1 MRVLKFGGSSVGTPV
16 RILEVIDILQDYITK
31 KYLTAVVFSAFQG
44 VTDSLILLGKK
55 AVAGDKS
62 SLDDIDKLQQ
72 RHIAAI
78 RELIP
83 DTNSKPL
90 NKKTLEMFDNLRE
103 LTQGVFL
110 LKELTYRTMDNILS
124 FGERLSN
131 IIITEAMTIRG
142 FQVEYL
148 DSRNI
153 IKTDSN
159 FGNAKVD
166 FNLTNKRIEN
176 YFKSHNKVQIV
187 TGFIGSNANGETTTL
202 GRGGSDYT
210 ASILGAALDADLIE
224 IWTDVDGILTAD
236 PKKVE
241 SAFPIKAV
249 TYEEAM
255 ELSHFGA
262 KVIYPPTMQPALE
275 KKIKL
280 VIKNTFNPKFKGTLI
295 LERQPNIAF
304 SVKGT
309 SSIDDITLLTI
320 TGSGM
325 IGVPGIASR
334 LFGSLAKR
342 DISVIMITQGS
353 SEHTICIA
361 VLPQFGMPA
370 KKAIE
375 EEFSYE
381 LRDRIIS
388 NVTLE
393 EGNSVIAVVAEDF
406 RQTPRIA
413 GRVVQALGSNGI
425 NILCIAQG
433 SSDLNI
439 SLVIQ
444 KPALK
449 KALNVLHDTLFTQ
462 VPKTT
467 NLFMIGTGLVGSE
480 LFNLIRAEKEALES
494 KLNTRLK
501 FIGIADSRK
510 MLFDEKGIN
519 LEVWKEL
526 LDSSGSK
533 SSVTVFIDK
542 MNKMNLPNTVF
553 VDCTANE
560 AVIPYY
566 ERILNE
572 SVSIVTPNKIANSS
586 AIHFY
591 NKIRNAAK
599 RNNVQFLY
607 ETNVCSAMPV
617 IKTLNDLV
625 ASGDEVI
632 KIEGVLSGT
641 LSYIF
646 NEMKKGKKFSSIV
659 DDAKQ
664 KGFTEPDPRDDLN
677 GLDVARKILILAR
690 EAGAQIELDDVD
702 VEKLIPAGLNKAK
715 TLSRFLIKLKNYD
728 KAFESRRLKAA
739 RKGQVLCYIASYENG
754 KAKVGVQE
762 IGEDHP
768 FYNISGIEN
777 IISIT
782 SKYFDQKPLVIRGMG
797 AGARLTA
804 SGVLSD
810 ILKISNQL
818 GKS

>member
-1 MRVLKFGGSSVGTPV
+1 MRILKFGGSSVGTPE
-16 RILEVIDILQDYITK
+16 RILQVIDILQS
-31 KYLTAVVFSAFQG
+31 YLYKELLSAVVFSAFQG
-44 VTDSLILLGKK
+44 VTDNLIALSKK
-55 AVAGDKS
+55 AIAGDNS
-62 SLDDIDKLQQ
+62 YLDAIDELQQ
-72 RHIAAI
+72 RHLKAI
-78 RELIP
+78 NKLIP
-83 DTNSKPL
+83 EAN
-90 NKKTLEMFDNLRE
+90 NKLVTKKILEMFDQLRE

-110 LKELTYRTMDNILS
+110 LKELTNRTLDNIVS
-124 FGERLSN
+124 FGERFSC
-131 IIITEAMTIRG
+131 IIITEAMITRG
-142 FQVEYL
+142 LKVEYL
-148 DSRNI
+148 DTRNI

-166 FNLTNKRIEN
+166 FRITNKRIEN
-176 YFKSHNKVQIV
+176 YFKAHNKVQIV
-187 TGFIGSNANGETTTL
+187 TGFIGSNADNETTTL

-210 ASILGAALDADLIE
+210 ASILGAALNSDLIE

-236 PKKVE
+236 PKKVDN
-241 SAFPIKAV
+241 AFPIKAV
-249 TYEEAM
+249 TFEEAM

-275 KKIKL
+275 KKIKM

-295 LERQPNIAF
+295 LGRQPNIAF

-334 LFGSLAKR
+334 LFGSLAKQ

-361 VLPQFGMPA
+361 VLPQFGLPA

-375 EEFSYE
+375 QEFTYE

-388 NVTLE
+388 KVTLE
-393 EGNSVIAVVAEDF
+393 EGNSIIAVVAEDF
-406 RQTPRIA
+406 KQTPRIA

-444 KPALK
+444 KAFLK

-467 NLFMIGTGLVGSE
+467 NLFMIGTGLVGGE
-480 LFNLIRAEKEALES
+480 LFNLIYSERENLEQ
-494 KLNTRLK
+494 KLNNKLK
-501 FIGIADSRK
+501 FIGIANSEK
-510 MLFDEKGIN
+510 MLFDEKGIEISNWKTLLNSSN
-519 LEVWKEL
+519 L
-526 LDSSGSK
+526 K
-533 SSVTVFIDK
+533 SSVSVFIDK
-542 MNKMNLPNTVF
+542 MNKLNLPNTIF
-553 VDCTANE
+553 IDCTANE

-566 ERILNE
+566 EKIL
-572 SVSIVTPNKIANSS
+572 SDSISIVTPNKIANSS
-586 AIHFY
+586 SINFY
-591 NKIRNAAK
+591 NKIRAAAK

-617 IKTLNDLV
+617 IKTINELV

-646 NEMKKGKKFSSIV
+646 NEMKKGKKFSDVIL
-659 DDAKQ
+659 DAKQ
-664 KGFTEPDPRDDLN
+664 KGYTEPDPRDDLN

-690 EAGAQIELDDVD
+690 EIGSQIELTDVE
-702 VEKLIPAGLNKAK
+702 VEKLIPQELNRIK
-715 TLSRFLIKLKNYD
+715 TLSHFIAKLKDYD
-728 KAFESRRLKAA
+728 KILDERRSKAA
-739 RKGQVLCYIASYENG
+739 KKRRVLCYIACFENG

-762 IGEDHP
+762 IGADHP

-777 IISIT
+777 IVSIT
-782 SKYFDQKPLVIRGMG
+782 SKYFDKKPLVIRGMG

-810 ILKISNQL
+810 ILKVSNQL

>member
-467 NLFMIGTGLVGSE
+467 NLFMIGTGLVGGE

>member
-1 MRVLKFGGSSVGTPV
+1 MRILKFGGSSVGSPK
-16 RILEVIDILQDYITK
+16 RILQVVDILKGYVEK
-31 KYLTAVVFSAFQG
+31 KILSAVVFSAFQG
-44 VTDSLILLGKK
+44 VTDDLILLGKK
-55 AVAGDKS
+55 AVASDKS
-62 SLDDIDKLQQ
+62 YLNDIEKLQR
-72 RHIAAI
+72 RHLTAI
-78 RELIP
+78 YKLIP
-83 DTNSKPL
+83 ELGSKPL
-90 NKKTLEMFDNLRE
+90 INKISEMFENLKE
-103 LTQGVFL
+103 ITQGVFL
-110 LKELTYRTMDNILS
+110 LKELTPRTMDNILS

-131 IIITEAMTIRG
+131 IIITEAVLNRG
-142 FQVEYL
+142 FTVEYL
-148 DSRNI
+148 DARNI

-166 FNLTNKRIEN
+166 FKITNERIKN
-176 YFKSHNKVQIV
+176 YFKSHHKVQIV
-187 TGFIGSNANGETTTL
+187 TGFTGSNPDNETTTL

-210 ASILGAALDADLIE
+210 ASILGAALNADLIE

-236 PKKVE
+236 PNKVE
-241 SAFPIKAV
+241 NAFPIKAV

-295 LERQPNIAF
+295 LERQPNVAF
-304 SVKGT
+304 TVKGT

-361 VLPQFGMPA
+361 VLPQYGLPA

-406 RQTPRIA
+406 RLTPRIA

-444 KPALK
+444 KTSLK

-467 NLFMIGTGLVGSE
+467 NLFMIGTGLVGGE
-480 LFNLIRAEKEALES
+480 LFNLIQQEKGNLEK
-494 KLNTRLK
+494 KLNNRLK
-501 FIGIADSRK
+501 FIGIADSKK
-510 MLFDEKGIN
+510 MMFDEKGIDISN
-519 LEVWKEL
+519 WKVL
-526 LDSSGSK
+526 LDSSEVK
-533 SSVTVFIDK
+533 SSVLSFIDK
-542 MNKMNLPNTVF
+542 MNKLNLPNTIF
-553 VDCTANE
+553 IDCTANE

-566 ERILNE
+566 EKILSE

-586 AIHFY
+586 PINYY
-591 NKIRNAAK
+591 NKIRTAAK

-617 IKTLNDLV
+617 IKTLTDLV

-646 NEMKKGKKFSSIV
+646 NELKKGKKFSNIV
-659 DDAKQ
+659 SDAMQ

-677 GLDVARKILILAR
+677 GLDAARKILILAR
-690 EAGAQIELDDVD
+690 EIGAQLELTDIE
-702 VEKLIPAGLNKAK
+702 VENLIPEGLNKIKA
-715 TLSRFLIKLKNYD
+715 LGRFLSKLKNYD
-728 KAFESRRLKAA
+728 KIFEVRRSKAA
-739 RKGQVLCYIASYENG
+739 KTGRVLCYIASFENG

-777 IISIT
+777 IVSIS
-782 SKYFDQKPLVIRGMG
+782 SKYFNKKPLVIRGMG

-810 ILKISNQL
+810 ILKVSNQL
-818 GKS
+818 GKL

>member
-1 MRVLKFGGSSVGTPV
+1 MRILKFGGSSVGSPE
-16 RILEVIDILQDYITK
+16 RILQVIDILQNYIDK
-31 KYLTAVVFSAFQG
+31 KILSAVVFSAFQG
-44 VTDSLILLGKK
+44 VTDNLIELSKK
-55 AVAGDKS
+55 AVAGDKFY
-62 SLDDIDKLQQ
+62 LNALEELQQ
-72 RHIAAI
+72 RHLTAI
-78 RELIP
+78 NELIP
-83 DTNSKPL
+83 EA
-90 NKKTLEMFDNLRE
+90 NKKFLIKRIIVLFDQLRE

-110 LKELTYRTMDNILS
+110 LKELTTRTLDNIVS
-124 FGERLSN
+124 FGERLST
-131 IIITEAMTIRG
+131 IIITEAMLNRG
-142 FQVEYL
+142 FKVEYL
-148 DSRNI
+148 DARNI
-153 IKTDSN
+153 IKTDGN

-166 FNLTNKRIEN
+166 FRITNKKIEN
-176 YFKSHNKVQIV
+176 YFKTHDKVQIV
-187 TGFIGSNANGETTTL
+187 TGFIGSNSNNETTTL

-210 ASILGAALDADLIE
+210 ASILGAALNSSLIE

-241 SAFPIKAV
+241 NAFPIKAV

-275 KKIKL
+275 KKIKM
-280 VIKNTFNPKFKGTLI
+280 VIKNTFNPKFKGTLV
-295 LERQPNIAF
+295 LGRQPNIAF

-334 LFGSLAKR
+334 LFSSLAKK

-361 VLPQFGMPA
+361 VLPQYGLPA

-375 EEFSYE
+375 EEFTYE
-381 LRDRIIS
+381 LRDRII
-388 NVTLE
+388 NKVTLD
-393 EGNSVIAVVAEDF
+393 EGNSIIAVVAEDF
-406 RQTPRIA
+406 KQTPRIA
-413 GRVVQALGSNGI
+413 GRVVQTLGSNGI

-444 KPALK
+444 KAFLK

-467 NLFMIGTGLVGSE
+467 NLFMIGTGLVGGE
-480 LFNLIRAEKEALES
+480 LFNLIHSEKENLEQ
-494 KLNTRLK
+494 KLKNKLK
-501 FIGIADSRK
+501 FIGIANSEK
-510 MLFDEKGIN
+510 MLFNEKGIDISN
-519 LEVWKEL
+519 WKTL
-526 LDSSGSK
+526 LNSSNAK
-533 SSVTVFIDK
+533 SSVSVFIDK
-542 MNKMNLPNTVF
+542 MNKLNLSNTIF
-553 VDCTANE
+553 IDCTANE
-560 AVIPYY
+560 SVVPYY
-566 ERILNE
+566 EKIL
-572 SVSIVTPNKIANSS
+572 SDSISIVTPNKIANSS
-586 AIHFY
+586 SISYY
-591 NKIRNAAK
+591 NKIRTAAK
-599 RNNVQFLY
+599 RSNVQFLY

-617 IKTLNDLV
+617 IKTINELV

-646 NEMKKGKKFSSIV
+646 NEMKQGKKFSDV
-659 DDAKQ
+659 VLDAKQ
-664 KGFTEPDPRDDLN
+664 KGYTEPDPRDDLN

-690 EAGAQIELDDVD
+690 EVGSQIELTDVD
-702 VEKLIPAGLNKAK
+702 VEKLIPEELKRIK
-715 TLSRFLIKLKNYD
+715 TLSQFMLKLKSHD
-728 KAFESRRLKAA
+728 KTFNARRVKAA
-739 RKGQVLCYIASYENG
+739 KRGCVLCYIATFENG
-754 KAKVGVQE
+754 NAKVGIQE
-762 IGEDHP
+762 IGVDHP

-777 IISIT
+777 IVSIT
-782 SKYFDQKPLVIRGMG
+782 SKYFDKKPLVIRGMG

-810 ILKISNQL
+810 ILKVSNQL
-818 GKS
+818 GKI

>member
-1 MRVLKFGGSSVGTPV
+1 MNKTMRILKFGGSSVGTPE
-16 RILEVIDILQDYITK
+16 RILQVIDILQS
-31 KYLTAVVFSAFQG
+31 YLYKELLSAVVFSAFQG
-44 VTDSLILLGKK
+44 VTDNLIALSKK
-55 AVAGDKS
+55 AIAGDNS
-62 SLDDIDKLQQ
+62 YLDAIDELQQ
-72 RHIAAI
+72 RHLKAI
-78 RELIP
+78 NKLIP
-83 DTNSKPL
+83 EAN
-90 NKKTLEMFDNLRE
+90 NKLVTKKILEMFDQLRE

-110 LKELTYRTMDNILS
+110 LKELTNRTLDNIVS
-124 FGERLSN
+124 FGERFSC
-131 IIITEAMTIRG
+131 IIITEAMITRG
-142 FQVEYL
+142 LKVEYL
-148 DSRNI
+148 DTRNI

-166 FNLTNKRIEN
+166 FRITNKRIEN
-176 YFKSHNKVQIV
+176 YFKAHNKVQIV
-187 TGFIGSNANGETTTL
+187 TGFIGSNADNETTTL

-210 ASILGAALDADLIE
+210 ASILGAALNSDLIE

-236 PKKVE
+236 PKKVDN
-241 SAFPIKAV
+241 AFPIKAV
-249 TYEEAM
+249 TFEEAM

-275 KKIKL
+275 KKIKM

-295 LERQPNIAF
+295 LGRQPNIAF

-334 LFGSLAKR
+334 LFGSLAKQ

-361 VLPQFGMPA
+361 VLPQFGLPA

-375 EEFSYE
+375 QEFTYE

-388 NVTLE
+388 KVTLE
-393 EGNSVIAVVAEDF
+393 EGNSIIAVVAEDF
-406 RQTPRIA
+406 KQTPRIA

-444 KPALK
+444 KAFLK

-467 NLFMIGTGLVGSE
+467 NLFMIGTGLVGGE
-480 LFNLIRAEKEALES
+480 LFNLIYSERENLEQ
-494 KLNTRLK
+494 KLNNKLK
-501 FIGIADSRK
+501 FIGIANSEK
-510 MLFDEKGIN
+510 MLFDEKGIEISNWKTLLNSSN
-519 LEVWKEL
+519 L
-526 LDSSGSK
+526 K
-533 SSVTVFIDK
+533 SSVSVFIDK
-542 MNKMNLPNTVF
+542 MNKLNLPNTIF
-553 VDCTANE
+553 IDCTANE

-566 ERILNE
+566 EKIL
-572 SVSIVTPNKIANSS
+572 SDSISIVTPNKIANSS
-586 AIHFY
+586 SINFY
-591 NKIRNAAK
+591 NKIRAAAK

-617 IKTLNDLV
+617 IKTINELV

-646 NEMKKGKKFSSIV
+646 NEMKKGKKFSDVIL
-659 DDAKQ
+659 DAKQ
-664 KGFTEPDPRDDLN
+664 KGYTEPDPRDDLN

-690 EAGAQIELDDVD
+690 EIGSQIELTDVE
-702 VEKLIPAGLNKAK
+702 VEKLIPQELNRIK
-715 TLSRFLIKLKNYD
+715 T
-728 KAFESRRLKAA
+728 E
-739 RKGQVLCYIASYENG
+739 
-754 KAKVGVQE
+754 
-762 IGEDHP
+762 
-768 FYNISGIEN
+768 
-777 IISIT
+777 
-782 SKYFDQKPLVIRGMG
+782 
-797 AGARLTA
+797 
-804 SGVLSD
+804 
-810 ILKISNQL
+810 
-818 GKS
+818 

>member
-1 MRVLKFGGSSVGTPV
+1 MRILKFGGSSVGTPE
-16 RILEVIDILQDYITK
+16 RILQIIDILQSYIDK
-31 KYLTAVVFSAFQG
+31 KFLSAVVFSAFQG
-44 VTDSLILLGKK
+44 VTDNLIALSKK

-62 SLDDIDKLQQ
+62 YLDAIDELQQ
-72 RHIAAI
+72 RHLTAI
-78 RELIP
+78 NKLVP
-83 DTNSKPL
+83 KATNKL
-90 NKKTLEMFDNLRE
+90 VTKKILEMFDNLKE

-110 LKELTYRTMDNILS
+110 LKELTNRTQDNIVS
-124 FGERLSN
+124 FGERFSSM
-131 IIITEAMTIRG
+131 IITEAMLSRG
-142 FQVEYL
+142 FKVEYL
-148 DSRNI
+148 DARNI
-153 IKTDSN
+153 IKTDSS

-166 FNLTNKRIEN
+166 FKITNNRIEN
-176 YFKSHNKVQIV
+176 YFKSHSKVQIV
-187 TGFIGSNANGETTTL
+187 TGFIGSNTDNETTTL

-210 ASILGAALDADLIE
+210 ASILGAALNSDLIE

-241 SAFPIKAV
+241 NAFPIKAV

-295 LERQPNIAF
+295 LGRQPNIAF

-334 LFGSLAKR
+334 LFGSLAKK

-361 VLPQFGMPA
+361 VLPQYGLPA

-375 EEFSYE
+375 EEFAYE
-381 LRDRIIS
+381 LRDRIIN

-406 RQTPRIA
+406 KQTPRIA

-439 SLVIQ
+439 SLVIP
-444 KPALK
+444 KAYLK

-467 NLFMIGTGLVGSE
+467 HLFMIGAGLIGGE
-480 LFNLIRAEKEALES
+480 LFNLIYSEKENLEQ
-494 KLNTRLK
+494 KLNNRLK
-501 FIGIADSRK
+501 FIGLANSKK
-510 MLFDEKGIN
+510 MLFAEKGIDLSN
-519 LEVWKEL
+519 WKKL
-526 LDSSGSK
+526 LSSSNVK
-533 SSVTVFIDK
+533 SSVPAFIDK
-542 MNKMNLPNTVF
+542 MNKLNLPNTIF
-553 VDCTANE
+553 IDCTANE
-560 AVIPYY
+560 AVSPYY
-566 ERILNE
+566 EKILSE
-572 SVSIVTPNKIANSS
+572 SISIVTPNKIANSS
-586 AIHFY
+586 VINYY
-591 NKIRNAAK
+591 NKIRTAAV
-599 RNNVQFLY
+599 RNHVQFVY
-607 ETNVCSAMPV
+607 ETNVCSAMPI
-617 IKTLNDLV
+617 IKTLNELA

-646 NEMKKGKKFSSIV
+646 NEMKKGKKFSNSV
-659 DDAKQ
+659 LDAKQ
-664 KGFTEPDPRDDLN
+664 KGYSEPDPRDDLN

-690 EAGAQIELDDVD
+690 EIGSQIELKDVE
-702 VEKLIPAGLNKAK
+702 VEKLIPQDFNRIK
-715 TLSRFLIKLKNYD
+715 TLSNFILKLKDYD
-728 KAFESRRLKAA
+728 KIFDKRISKAA
-739 RKGQVLCYIASYENG
+739 KKGCVLCYIANFENG

-762 IGEDHP
+762 IGADHP

-777 IISIT
+777 IVSIT
-782 SKYFDQKPLVIRGMG
+782 SKYFNEKPLVIRGMG

-810 ILKISNQL
+810 ILKVSNQL

>member
-1 MRVLKFGGSSVGTPV
+1 MRILKFGGSSVGTPD
-16 RILEVIDILQDYITK
+16 RIIQVIEILKTYIDK
-31 KYLTAVVFSAFQG
+31 KLLTAVVFSAFQG
-44 VTDSLILLGKK
+44 VTDNLILLAKK

-62 SLDDIDKLQQ
+62 YLDDIEKLQQ
-72 RHIAAI
+72 RHLSAV
-78 RELIP
+78 EKLIP
-83 DTNSKPL
+83 AK
-90 NKKTLEMFDNLRE
+90 NKLLIKKILIMFDE
-103 LTQGVFL
+103 LKELNQGVFL
-110 LKELTYRTMDNILS
+110 LKELTNRTMDNIVS

-131 IIITEAMTIRG
+131 IIIAESMLKKG
-142 FQVEYL
+142 FDVEYL
-148 DSRNI
+148 DARNI

-166 FNLTNKRIEN
+166 FKTTNKSIVN
-176 YFKSHNKVQIV
+176 YFKSHKHVQIV
-187 TGFIGSNANGETTTL
+187 TGFIGSNSTNETTTL

-210 ASILGAALDADLIE
+210 ASILGAALNSDLIE

-236 PKKVE
+236 PKKVG

-334 LFGSLAKR
+334 LFNSLAKR

-361 VLPQFGMPA
+361 VLPQYGLPA
-370 KKAIE
+370 KNAIE
-375 EEFSYE
+375 EEFAYE

-388 NVTLE
+388 KVIIE
-393 EGNSVIAVVAEDF
+393 EGNSVVAVVAEDF
-406 RQTPRIA
+406 RRTPRVA

-439 SLVIQ
+439 SLVIR
-444 KPALK
+444 KESLK

-467 NLFMIGTGLVGSE
+467 NLFMIGTGLVGGE
-480 LFNLIRAEKEALES
+480 LFKLINEEQDNLEKN
-494 KLNTRLK
+494 LNNKLK
-501 FIGIADSRK
+501 FIGIANSEK
-510 MLFDEKGIN
+510 MLFDESGIN
-519 LEVWKEL
+519 ISNWQTL
-526 LDSSGSK
+526 LRESTSK
-533 SSVTVFIDK
+533 SSVPNFIDK
-542 MNKMNLPNTVF
+542 MNKLNLPNTIF
-553 VDCTANE
+553 IDCTANE
-560 AVIPYY
+560 AVIPFY
-566 ERILNE
+566 EKILGD

-586 AIHFY
+586 TINYY
-591 NKIRNAAK
+591 NKIRAAAK

-617 IKTLNDLV
+617 IKTLNEMV
-625 ASGDEVI
+625 ASGDEVL

-646 NEMKKGKKFSSIV
+646 NEMKQGKKFSSIV
-659 DDAKQ
+659 EDAKQ
-664 KGFTEPDPRDDLN
+664 KGYTEPDPRDDLN

-690 EAGAQIELDDVD
+690 EVGAQIEITDVE
-702 VEKLIPAGLNKAK
+702 VEKLIPQELMKIK
-715 TLSRFLIKLKNYD
+715 MLDQFMLKLKSFD
-728 KAFESRRLKAA
+728 KVMNVRRTKAA
-739 RKGQVLCYIASYENG
+739 KKGKVLCYVASYENG

-762 IGEDHP
+762 IGNEHP
-768 FYNISGIEN
+768 FYNLSGIEN
-777 IISIT
+777 IVSIT
-782 SKYFDQKPLVIRGMG
+782 SKYFNKKPLVLRGMG

-810 ILKISNQL
+810 ILKVSNQL
-818 GKS
+818 GKL

>member
-1 MRVLKFGGSSVGTPV
+1 MRILKFGGSSVGTPE
-16 RILEVIDILQDYITK
+16 RILQVIDILQSYIDK
-31 KYLTAVVFSAFQG
+31 EILSAVVFSAFQS
-44 VTDSLILLGKK
+44 VTDNLIALSKK

-62 SLDDIDKLQQ
+62 YLNAIEELQQ
-72 RHIAAI
+72 RHLTAI
-78 RELIP
+78 NELIP
-83 DTNSKPL
+83 AA
-90 NKKTLEMFDNLRE
+90 KKNLVIKNLIVLFDQLRE

-110 LKELTYRTMDNILS
+110 LKELTSRTLDNIVS
-124 FGERLSN
+124 FGERLSC

-142 FQVEYL
+142 FKVEYL
-148 DSRNI
+148 DARNI

-166 FNLTNKRIEN
+166 FRITNKKIEN
-176 YFKSHNKVQIV
+176 YFKSHKKVQIV
-187 TGFIGSNANGETTTL
+187 SGFIGSNSNNETTTL

-210 ASILGAALDADLIE
+210 ASILGAALNSSLIE

-241 SAFPIKAV
+241 NAFPIKAV

-275 KKIKL
+275 KKIKMG
-280 VIKNTFNPKFKGTLI
+280 IKNTFNPKFKGTLV
-295 LERQPNIAF
+295 LGRQPNIAF

-309 SSIDDITLLTI
+309 SSIDDITLLTV

-334 LFGSLAKR
+334 LFSSLAKR

-361 VLPQFGMPA
+361 VLPQFGLPA

-375 EEFSYE
+375 EEFTYE

-388 NVTLE
+388 KVTIE
-393 EGNSVIAVVAEDF
+393 EGNSIIAVVAENF
-406 RQTPRIA
+406 KQTPRIA

-444 KPALK
+444 KAFLK
-449 KALNVLHDTLFTQ
+449 KALNVLHDTLFMQ

-467 NLFMIGTGLVGSE
+467 NLFLIGTGLVGGE
-480 LFNLIRAEKEALES
+480 LINLIHSEKENLEQR
-494 KLNTRLK
+494 LNNRLR
-501 FIGIADSRK
+501 FIGIANSEK
-510 MLFDEKGIN
+510 MLFNEKGIDISN
-519 LEVWKEL
+519 WKASL
-526 LDSSGSK
+526 SSCNVK
-533 SSVTVFIDK
+533 SSVPAFIDK
-542 MNKMNLPNTVF
+542 MNKLNLPNTIF
-553 VDCTANE
+553 IDCTANE
-560 AVIPYY
+560 AVVPYY
-566 ERILNE
+566 EKIL
-572 SVSIVTPNKIANSS
+572 SDSISTVTPNKIANSS
-586 AIHFY
+586 SISYY
-591 NKIRNAAK
+591 NKIRTAAK
-599 RNNVQFLY
+599 RSNVQFIY

-617 IKTLNDLV
+617 IKTINELV

-646 NEMKKGKKFSSIV
+646 NEMKKGKKFSDV
-659 DDAKQ
+659 VLDAKQ

-690 EAGAQIELDDVD
+690 EVGSQIELTDVD
-702 VEKLIPAGLNKAK
+702 VEKLVPEELNKIK
-715 TLSRFLIKLKNYD
+715 TLSQFMLKLKNHD
-728 KAFESRRLKAA
+728 KAFNARWVKAIK
-739 RKGQVLCYIASYENG
+739 KGCVLCYIATYENG
-754 KAKVGVQE
+754 KAKVGMQE
-762 IGEDHP
+762 IGADHP

-777 IISIT
+777 IVSIT
-782 SKYFDQKPLVIRGMG
+782 TKYFDKKPLVIRGMG

-810 ILKISNQL
+810 ILKVSNNL
-818 GKS
+818 GKT

>member
-1 MRVLKFGGSSVGTPV
+1 MRVLKFGGSSVGTPE

-31 KYLTAVVFSAFQG
+31 KYLTAVVFSAFQR

-62 SLDDIDKLQQ
+62 YLDDIDKLQQ

-110 LKELTYRTMDNILS
+110 LKELTNRTMDNILS

-467 NLFMIGTGLVGSE
+467 NLFMIGTGLVGGE